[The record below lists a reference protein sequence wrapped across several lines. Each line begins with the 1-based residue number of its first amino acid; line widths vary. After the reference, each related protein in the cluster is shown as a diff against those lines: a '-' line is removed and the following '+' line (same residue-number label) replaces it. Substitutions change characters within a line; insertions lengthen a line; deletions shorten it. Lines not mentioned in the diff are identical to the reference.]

1 MLYYVAEL
9 SKYFICLCM
18 LLYILSCAFY
28 FFLAERRRKW
38 IIRRQRIYIILM
50 QLLSYLTM
58 SLLTGKVDYI
68 FFCFFLQIVLFSYSV
83 LFSMIYPGAVKEMM
97 NHMILM
103 INIGFIILA
112 RLDLSKAYKQFFIV
126 IFSLIVTMFVPYL
139 MKHLTFLKNIRWV
152 YAAVGVVMLGIVL
165 ILGQVTHGSKI
176 SYSIGEITFQPS
188 EFVKIIFIFCIAAF
202 LNESL
207 SFKNIVITTLVAAM
221 HVIILVLSRDL
232 GSALIFFMGYLLIL
246 FIATKNYLYLL
257 GGAACGS
264 VAAVVSYKVFRHVRV
279 RVAAFLNPLQV
290 IENEGFQISQSL
302 FALTCGSWF
311 GTGLMKG
318 SPTDIPYVE
327 SDFIFSAVAEE
338 MGVIVAIAVLIVC
351 LCCFYL
357 FMNTAFKTKDRFYKL
372 LCMGLGIMY
381 IFQVFLTVGGGIKFI
396 PLTGVTLPFIS
407 YGGSSIMTSL
417 LAFSVYQGIAILSD
431 IKQPATETKYEEE
444 AEYED

>member
-28 FFLAERRRKW
+28 FFLAERRQKW

-139 MKHLTFLKNIRWV
+139 MKHLTFLKNIKWV
-152 YAAVGVVMLGIVL
+152 YAAVGVVMLGVVL

-221 HVIILVLSRDL
+221 HVVIFVLSRDL

-357 FMNTAFKTKDRFYKL
+357 FMNTAFQTKDRFYKL

-431 IKQPATETKYEEE
+431 IKQPATETRYEEE

>member
-28 FFLAERRRKW
+28 FFLAERRQKW

-139 MKHLTFLKNIRWV
+139 MKHLTFLKNIKWV
-152 YAAVGVVMLGIVL
+152 YAAVGVVMLGVVL

-221 HVIILVLSRDL
+221 HVVILVLSRDL

-246 FIATKNYLYLL
+246 FITTKNYLYLL

-357 FMNTAFKTKDRFYKL
+357 FMNTAFQTKDRFYKL

-431 IKQPATETKYEEE
+431 IKQPATETRYEEE